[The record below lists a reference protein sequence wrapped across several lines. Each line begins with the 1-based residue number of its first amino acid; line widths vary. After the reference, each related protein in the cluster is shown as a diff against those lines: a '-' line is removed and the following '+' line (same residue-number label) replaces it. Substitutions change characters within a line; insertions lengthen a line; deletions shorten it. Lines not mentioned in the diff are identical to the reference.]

1 MTVNPAIFREYDIRG
16 IWGKDLTPE
25 VVQSIGKAFAVYLK
39 RNTDKERPEITIGR
53 DIRHSSP
60 EVCKNLVDSLTSSG
74 VDVIDIGVCPTPL
87 QYFSLFLLPVDGGI
101 MITGSHNPPEFNGLK
116 LSVGQNT
123 IYGSKIRE
131 IKHIIDKGET
141 TSDGGFTDRYNI
153 IQPYIEYIKNQ
164 YKHVRFN
171 GMRVVVDA
179 GNGTA
184 GLVIPELLRDLG
196 CEVIE
201 LYCEP
206 DGNFPNHHPDPVI
219 LENLKDLI
227 STVKQTRAHF
237 GIGYDGDADRIG
249 VVDEHGEIVWGDKL
263 MILFARDV
271 LRKHPGAVIIGEV
284 KCSQTLYDDIK
295 THGGKPIMWK
305 TGHSL
310 IKSKMQ
316 ETGALLAGEMS
327 GHIFF
332 ADSYFGYD
340 DALYASVRLL
350 EIILR
355 AGRPYALSALLSDIP
370 KTVTTPEIR
379 IECPDEIKFEVVEK
393 LHNAFKG
400 YHVVDVD
407 GVRVIFEKGW
417 GLVRASN
424 TQPAL
429 VLRFEASDDSSLEEI
444 KGFVELRLQEVLSS
458 V

>member
-25 VVQSIGKAFAVYLK
+25 VVQSIGKAFAVYIR

-60 EVCKNLVDSLTSSG
+60 EVCRNLVDSLTSSG

-101 MITGSHNPPEFNGLK
+101 MITGSHNPPDFNGLK
-116 LSVGQNT
+116 LSVGRNT
-123 IYGSKIRE
+123 IYGNKIRE

-141 TSDGGFTDRYNI
+141 TSDGGIVDSYNI

-164 YKHVRFN
+164 YRHVRFN

-184 GLVIPELLRDLG
+184 GLVVPELLRDLG

-249 VVDEHGEIVWGDKL
+249 VVDEQGEVVWGDKL
-263 MILFARDV
+263 MILFARDI

-284 KCSQTLYDDIK
+284 KCSQTLYDDIT

-350 EIILR
+350 EIVLR
-355 AGRPYALSALLSDIP
+355 AGSPYAMSALLSDIS

-379 IECPDEIKFEVVEK
+379 KECPDEIKFKVVEK
-393 LHNAFKG
+393 LYDAFKG
-400 YHVVDVD
+400 YHVVDID

-429 VLRFEASDDSSLEEI
+429 VLRFEASDNSSLKEI
-444 KGFVELRLQEVLSS
+444 KGIVESRLQEILSNM
-458 V
+458 

>member
-60 EVCKNLVDSLTSSG
+60 EVCRNLIDSLTSSG

-101 MITGSHNPPEFNGLK
+101 MITGSHNPPDFNGLK
-116 LSVGQNT
+116 LSVGRNT

-141 TSDGGFTDRYNI
+141 TSDGGIVDRYNI

-184 GLVIPELLRDLG
+184 SLVIPELLRDMG

-249 VVDEHGEIVWGDKL
+249 VVDERGEVVWGDKL
-263 MILFARDV
+263 MILFARDI

-284 KCSQTLYDDIK
+284 KCSQTLYDDIT

-350 EIILR
+350 EIVLR
-355 AGRPYALSALLSDIP
+355 AGSPYALSALLSDIS

-379 IECPDEIKFEVVEK
+379 KECPDEIKFEVIEK
-393 LHNAFKG
+393 LHEAFKG

-429 VLRFEASDDSSLEEI
+429 VLRFEASDDSSLKEI
-444 KGFVELRLQEVLSS
+444 RGLVESKLQEILSS